1 MNFNPVRSTHTHRPL
16 FYLGKIPMDATNT
29 LVALH
34 ALTALIVTFGS
45 GWAAATW
52 FNELVYSAAAVK
64 DLRIWTLLTY
74 PFVHGIDLWFAIGLY
89 FFWRFGGEVENLLG
103 TRKFIWLYAA
113 LTALPALG
121 LLALSPLIGDL
132 PLIGEG
138 SVHFAIFVGFA
149 LIYPSAPMWFNIQV
163 KWFVLLIVGVQTLQY
178 LGYKSWG
185 NLAALWLSILTAF
198 IILHLEGVRSC
209 HAMTDWIQAKLN
221 IKIVTK
227 SKSQPSRSK
236 SVPSITRSKK
246 IDDILDKISRT
257 GFQSLTAEE
266 RAALDESSSRYSN
279 RKKR

>member
-227 SKSQPSRSK
+227 SKSRPSRSK

>member
-1 MNFNPVRSTHTHRPL
+1 MSFNPTRSTHTHRPL
-16 FYLGKIPMDATNT
+16 FYLGQVPMDATNL

-52 FNELVYSAAAVK
+52 FNELIYSAAALK
-64 DLRIWTLLTY
+64 QMRIWTLVTY

-103 TRKFIWLYAA
+103 TKKFIWFYAA

-121 LLALSPLIGDL
+121 LFALSPLIGDL
-132 PLIGEG
+132 PLVGEG
-138 SVHFAIFVGFA
+138 TVHFAIFVGFA
-149 LIYPSAPMWFNIQV
+149 LIYPDAGMWFNIPV
-163 KWFVLLIVGVQTLQY
+163 KWFVVFIVGIETLQY

-185 NLAALWLSILTAF
+185 SLSALWLSIFTTF
-198 IILHLEGVRSC
+198 TILHIEGVRSC
-209 HAMTDWIQAKLN
+209 HLTTGWIQRKLN

-227 SKSQPSRSK
+227 PANRPAKRNA
-236 SVPSITRSKK
+236 VPSIARTKE
-246 IDDILDKISRT
+246 IDAILDKISET
-257 GFQSLTAEE
+257 GFQSLTPEE
-266 RAALDESSSRYSN
+266 RAILDESSSRYSN